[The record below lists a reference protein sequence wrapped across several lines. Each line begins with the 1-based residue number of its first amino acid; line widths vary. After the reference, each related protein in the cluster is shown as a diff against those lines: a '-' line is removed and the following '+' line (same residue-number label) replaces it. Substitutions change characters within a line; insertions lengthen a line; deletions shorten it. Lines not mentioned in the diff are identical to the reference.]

1 MKTDASE
8 KEKSVSLLAKD
19 LKRKGQTRRRP
30 GKDRLPEARS
40 RVGGARVGERRHRGR
55 GGKRENGKE
64 TGKIGNEK

>member
-30 GKDRLPEARS
+30 GKDRLPEARGTCGCETIP
-40 RVGGARVGERRHRGR
+40 RARRKEGEWKG
-55 GGKRENGKE
+55 NGKSRE
-64 TGKIGNEK
+64 